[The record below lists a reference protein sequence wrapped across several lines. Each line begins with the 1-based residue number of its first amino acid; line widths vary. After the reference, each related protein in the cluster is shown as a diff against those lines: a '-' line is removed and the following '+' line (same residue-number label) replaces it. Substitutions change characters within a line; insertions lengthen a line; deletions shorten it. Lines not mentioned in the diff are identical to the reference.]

1 MELSL
6 HFPKMALTLRKDY
19 KPKMLSR
26 QNNTFTTENS
36 LENSSLTVP
45 KEDVVL
51 WDSFRDGNESAFI
64 RIYETYFEMLFAYGW
79 RICKKEELV
88 KDAIQDMFIE
98 LRKHRSN
105 LSPTDSIKF
114 YLFKCLKRTI
124 IKEEGKWYSNLEDID
139 NSYFFD
145 FTFSHEKLLIDRQI
159 NEEIKEKLNKAIALL
174 SPRKREVIY
183 YFFYEGLNYQ
193 QIQEI
198 MKLDNIKSAR
208 NLIYKALGFLR
219 QVMK

>member
-1 MELSL
+1 
-6 HFPKMALTLRKDY
+6 
-19 KPKMLSR
+19 MLSR
-26 QNNTFTTENS
+26 QDNSFSRENNPEPIAQS
-36 LENSSLTVP
+36 VP

-51 WDSFRDGNESAFI
+51 WNSFRDGNESAFI
-64 RIYETYFEMLFAYGW
+64 RIYETYFDTLYAYGW
-79 RICKKEELV
+79 RICRKEELV
-88 KDAIQDMFIE
+88 KDAIQDMFID
-98 LRKHRSN
+98 LRKYRSN
-105 LSPTDSIKF
+105 LNATDSIKF

-124 IKEEGKWYSNLEDID
+124 IKEEGKWYSNLDDID

-145 FTFSHEKLLIDRQI
+145 FTFSHEKILIDRQI
-159 NEEIKEKLNKAIALL
+159 DDEKKEKLNKAIALL

-198 MKLDNIKSAR
+198 MNLDNIKSAR

>member
-1 MELSL
+1 
-6 HFPKMALTLRKDY
+6 
-19 KPKMLSR
+19 MLSR
-26 QNNTFTTENS
+26 QKNSFSRENT
-36 LENSSLTVP
+36 LEHINQSVP
-45 KEDVVL
+45 TEDVVL
-51 WDSFRDGNESAFI
+51 WNSFRNGNESAFI
-64 RIYETYFEMLFAYGW
+64 RIYESYFDKLFAYGW
-79 RICKKEELV
+79 RICRKEELV

-98 LRKHRSN
+98 LRKYRSN
-105 LSPTDSIKF
+105 LGPTDSIKF

-139 NSYFFD
+139 SSYFFD

-159 NEEIKEKLNKAIALL
+159 DEEKKAKLNKAIALL

-219 QVMK
+219 EVLK

>member
-1 MELSL
+1 MEHIAQS
-6 HFPKMALTLRKDY
+6 
-19 KPKMLSR
+19 
-26 QNNTFTTENS
+26 
-36 LENSSLTVP
+36 VP
-45 KEDVVL
+45 KEDMVL
-51 WDSFRDGNESAFI
+51 WNSFRDGNESAFI
-64 RIYETYFEMLFAYGW
+64 RIYETYLDKLYAYGW
-79 RICKKEELV
+79 RICRKEELV
-88 KDAIQDMFIE
+88 KDAIQDVFID
-98 LRKHRSN
+98 LRKYRYN
-105 LSPTDSIKF
+105 LGPTDSIKF
-114 YLFKCLKRTI
+114 YLFKCLKRNI

-145 FTFSHEKLLIDRQI
+145 FSFSHEKLLIDRQI
-159 NEEIKEKLNKAIALL
+159 DEEKKEKLNKAITLL

>member
-1 MELSL
+1 
-6 HFPKMALTLRKDY
+6 
-19 KPKMLSR
+19 MLSR
-26 QNNTFTTENS
+26 QKDTLPGEDS
-36 LENSSLTVP
+36 LNHIADSVQR
-45 KEDVVL
+45 EDPVL
-51 WDSFRDGNESAFI
+51 WDSFRNGNESAFI
-64 RIYETYFEMLFAYGW
+64 RIYETYFDRLFAYGW
-79 RICKKEELV
+79 RICMNEELV
-88 KDAIQDMFIE
+88 KDSIQDMFID
-98 LRKHRSN
+98 LRKYRRN
-105 LSPTDSIKF
+105 LGSTDSIKF
-114 YLFKCLKRTI
+114 YLFKCLKRII
-124 IKEEGKWYSNLEDID
+124 IKEEGKWYSNLDEID

-145 FTFSHEKLLIDRQI
+145 FTFSHEKFLIDRQI
-159 NEEIKEKLNKAIALL
+159 DEEKKEELNKAIALL

>member
-1 MELSL
+1 
-6 HFPKMALTLRKDY
+6 
-19 KPKMLSR
+19 MLSR
-26 QNNTFTTENS
+26 QKSTFTSENP
-36 LENSSLTVP
+36 LEANSGSDS

-51 WDSFRDGNESAFI
+51 WDSFRIGNESAFI
-64 RIYETYFEMLFAYGW
+64 RIYETYFDRLYAYGW
-79 RICKKEELV
+79 RICKKDALV
-88 KDAIQDMFIE
+88 QDAIQDMFIE
-98 LRKHRSN
+98 LRKYRSN

-139 NSYFFD
+139 SSYFFD
-145 FTFSHEKLLIDRQI
+145 FTFSHEKHLIDRQI
-159 NEEIKEKLNKAIALL
+159 NEEVKEKLNKAIALL

-183 YFFYEGLNYQ
+183 YYFYEGLNYQ

-219 QVMK
+219 EVLK